1 MKNKRTNW
9 KKIFAIVAT
18 TLLLVFCAIL
28 IVLKLA
34 IDPRSNSE
42 EQVRTIALRKTPI
55 KTVAE
60 YYHLNRSV
68 RSVSL
73 AGQDSKKK
81 NYYFIYLPKSK
92 KAYLYDTKNGQSKK
106 KILKIFRENHPNRI
120 VKDINLGWYQKH
132 AVWEVHYTKNN
143 GKVGFVLYNFKNGE
157 ELSYID
163 NL

>member
-1 MKNKRTNW
+1 M
-9 KKIFAIVAT
+9 
-18 TLLLVFCAIL
+18 
-28 IVLKLA
+28 
-34 IDPRSNSE
+34 
-42 EQVRTIALRKTPI
+42 RTIALRKTPI

-132 AVWEVHYTKNN
+132 AVWEVHYTKKTTAKSVSYSIISRTARSYPTLITSSSLI
-143 GKVGFVLYNFKNGE
+143 GVLSCIFFLYNRE
-157 ELSYID
+157 VIL
-163 NL
+163 